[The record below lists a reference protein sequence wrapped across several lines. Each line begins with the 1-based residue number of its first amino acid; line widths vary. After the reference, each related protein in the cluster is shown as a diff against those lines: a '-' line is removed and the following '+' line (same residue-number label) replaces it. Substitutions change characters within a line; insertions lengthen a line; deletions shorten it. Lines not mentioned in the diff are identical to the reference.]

1 MLQSVFFFQYK
12 ARHEDYCIVFMS
24 VMLIFMKGMY
34 SYEVSFGYLGVHVIV
49 FRCGHND
56 FSEFSSL
63 LVV

>member
-1 MLQSVFFFQYK
+1 MVL
-12 ARHEDYCIVFMS
+12 MS

-49 FRCGHND
+49 FRCGHYD
-56 FSEFSSL
+56 FSEFSLL